1 MEDSFETKIE
11 TKTEIESSNEQPTEE
26 DSSSSSNESVS
37 DEASSL
43 PLPRKILPAR
53 VTRGRRMGKL
63 VGEIAEADEMF
74 WNQDAFREDES
85 DESVAESDI
94 TSDSS
99 DGSDSAD
106 SDIDKPEPEDDDEE
120 EGGEGGGVGRKSGP
134 GIKKKNT
141 SGAASGNALTS
152 AWDDDGGKKKGRYV
166 DPALR
171 GQRGGG
177 TTTSTGG
184 VNFELLAAKAK
195 AILEAQT
202 VGISINNVG
211 VLSSEKEG
219 SSINLKVER
228 KSSKRKLGDTTV
240 KGLLLDSITNSA
252 TTTVSSSSS
261 ARLSVRAS
269 TQVMTELV
277 KLKEKE
283 FEHQKIQKQETS
295 KRLRDEGDDSE
306 DARDSLP
313 AKKLSQS
320 ESLIQAAK
328 TTVENLLSLE
338 ALLSEKRDEEE
349 SGGGKVDRSGLFK
362 ARGFPAGTP
371 LLRFLSKRGQADTL
385 TFTEVDD
392 FPRTIKNSSEGIVV
406 LEKCSRTGKI
416 AKYRDPQTGKPYVDM
431 ETYKLIRMDGNEK

>member
-1 MEDSFETKIE
+1 MKDSLET
-11 TKTEIESSNEQPTEE
+11 TTNEQPTEE
-26 DSSSSSNESVS
+26 DTSSSSNESVS

-106 SDIDKPEPEDDDEE
+106 SDIDKPEPDDDEDE
-120 EGGEGGGVGRKSGP
+120 EGGGGGGVGRKSGP

-152 AWDDDGGKKKGRYV
+152 AWDEDGGKKKGRYV

-177 TTTSTGG
+177 GTTSTGG
-184 VNFELLAAKAK
+184 VNFERLAANAK

-202 VGISINNVG
+202 TDISLNEAG

-219 SSINLKVER
+219 STINLKVQR

-240 KGLLLDSITNSA
+240 KGLLIDSITNSA
-252 TTTVSSSSS
+252 TTTISSSSS

-283 FEHQKIQKQETS
+283 FEYQKIQKQET
-295 KRLRDEGDDSE
+295 KN
-306 DARDSLP
+306 
-313 AKKLSQS
+313 KKQ
-320 ESLIQAAK
+320 K
-328 TTVENLLSLE
+328 TTNN
-338 ALLSEKRDEEE
+338 K
-349 SGGGKVDRSGLFK
+349 
-362 ARGFPAGTP
+362 
-371 LLRFLSKRGQADTL
+371 
-385 TFTEVDD
+385 
-392 FPRTIKNSSEGIVV
+392 
-406 LEKCSRTGKI
+406 
-416 AKYRDPQTGKPYVDM
+416 
-431 ETYKLIRMDGNEK
+431 ETKK